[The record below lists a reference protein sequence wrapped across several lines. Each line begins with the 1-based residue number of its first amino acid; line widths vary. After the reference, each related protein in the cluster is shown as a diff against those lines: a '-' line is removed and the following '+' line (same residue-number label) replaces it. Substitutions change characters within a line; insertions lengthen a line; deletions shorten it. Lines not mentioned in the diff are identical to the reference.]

1 MTDTSE
7 SDDEEVLE
15 QHRLEEIT
23 IDTLQGVWRHSNGAN
38 VTIRGPN
45 VSFSSGD
52 QFGPLTQLEGT
63 VDMDGWQPV
72 LARSTSNRII
82 WSKAGED
89 MRIVWSFECDL
100 DDPGHT
106 EEEEV
111 DKTNIVTGKRRRAT
125 VDYKALYEQQK
136 KKKAL
141 KRAMRQRGE
150 EVSDD
155 DILDGDSDEE
165 DEAPKKKK
173 KKPKEEAEEEEKVDV
188 AALAKELDQP
198 ELIAAE
204 KAMEAIKKL
213 KKAKIDLAVLK
224 ATKVGLTVNKYRK
237 HSDANVATSAKAL
250 VGEWKGLLKK

>member
-7 SDDEEVLE
+7 SDEEEVLE

-38 VTIRGPN
+38 VTIRGSS

-72 LARSTSNRII
+72 LAKSTNNRII

-100 DDPGHT
+100 DDPGHSDQ
-106 EEEEV
+106 EEEV

-125 VDYKALYEQQK
+125 VDYKALYDQQK
-136 KKKAL
+136 KKRAL
-141 KRAMRQRGE
+141 KKAMRMRGE
-150 EVSDD
+150 AVSDD

-173 KKPKEEAEEEEKVDV
+173 KRPKEDAVEEKVDV
-188 AALAKELDQP
+188 AALAKELDQS
-198 ELIAAE
+198 ELVPAE
-204 KAMEAIKKL
+204 KAMSAIKKL
-213 KKAKIDLAVLK
+213 EKAKVDLAMLK

-237 HSDANVATSAKAL
+237 HSDANVAATAKAL
-250 VGEWKGLLKK
+250 VGQWKGLLKK